1 MNTEDSKKTELI
13 LGSGNSINVVSSKLI
28 TTTDLLVLFGPGGN
42 THELNIR
49 IEADLSKLPEEYH
62 QAFLNMF
69 TAKYLGR
76 VTYVEDVLSE
86 HENPK
91 RKWYE
96 FWKVIKI

>member
-1 MNTEDSKKTELI
+1 MSTEDSKKTELI
-13 LGSGNSINVVSSKLI
+13 LGSGNILNIVSSKLV
-28 TTTDLLVLFGPGGN
+28 TTTDHLVLFGPGGA

-49 IEADLSKLPEEYH
+49 IEADLSKIPDEYH

-69 TAKYLGR
+69 SAKYLGR
-76 VTYVEDVLSE
+76 VTYVEDALSE

-96 FWKVIKI
+96 FWKIIKI